1 MNPHVAMDAHIARRA
16 AATEAKPWLTR
27 GITIEAPVAV
37 ALWDEPHL
45 GVISALTVPLA
56 EMAEAGL

>member
-1 MNPHVAMDAHIARRA
+1 MDAHIARRA

-56 EMAEAGL
+56 EMAEVRL